1 MASLGTVNY
10 SLRPSKNIQRQLV
23 FDGIRL
29 LQGSLSLENPVYIGF
44 GSVWFTDFTIAHKL
58 LGVRDMVSIE
68 GNDILSKRAAFN
80 APYATV
86 TVKHGMSGAILPE
99 LFADDALRTRPW
111 IIWLDYVSALDE
123 AVRDDIRAVIEN
135 APKDSLL
142 LITFNGHEMSYG
154 RGSERPDRLHD
165 ILGAVVPD
173 DLAKNACQGDRMQ
186 AALADLTLD
195 FMTSTAAEMS
205 RPGGFVP
212 AFRVIY
218 QDGAPMVT
226 VGGILPAKGAAR
238 VAADV
243 VGRPDWPGK
252 PEAPIKAPHLTMREA
267 AVLQAQLPS
276 NEPLSR
282 QIVQDL
288 GFDLEDEE
296 LQAYERYYRQYPAFA
311 QILA

>member
-1 MASLGTVNY
+1 
-10 SLRPSKNIQRQLV
+10 
-23 FDGIRL
+23 
-29 LQGSLSLENPVYIGF
+29 
-44 GSVWFTDFTIAHKL
+44 
-58 LGVRDMVSIE
+58 
-68 GNDILSKRAAFN
+68 
-80 APYATV
+80 
-86 TVKHGMSGAILPE
+86 
-99 LFADDALRTRPW
+99 
-111 IIWLDYVSALDE
+111 
-123 AVRDDIRAVIEN
+123 
-135 APKDSLL
+135 
-142 LITFNGHEMSYG
+142 
-154 RGSERPDRLHD
+154 
-165 ILGAVVPD
+165 
-173 DLAKNACQGDRMQ
+173 
-186 AALADLTLD
+186 
-195 FMTSTAAEMS
+195 
-205 RPGGFVP
+205 
-212 AFRVIY
+212 
-218 QDGAPMVT
+218 MVT